1 MVSLHSVHSSICYS
15 TDVSPGC
22 VTASAYCSHV
32 YQKMAMPYGN
42 ADGCGIVY
50 YIEKETKII
59 F

>member
-1 MVSLHSVHSSICYS
+1 MVSLCSVHCSICYS

-22 VTASAYCSHV
+22 ATASAYCSHV

-42 ADGCGIVY
+42 VHGYGIVY
-50 YIEKETKII
+50 YIEKENEIK